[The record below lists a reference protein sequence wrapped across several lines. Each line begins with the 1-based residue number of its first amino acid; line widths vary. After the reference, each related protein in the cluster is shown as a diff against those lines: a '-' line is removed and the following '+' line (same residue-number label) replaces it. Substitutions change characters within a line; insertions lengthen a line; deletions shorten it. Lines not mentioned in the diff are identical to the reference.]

1 MPAVAVKSEL
11 SPEHQLF
18 VNEYLKDFNAAKA
31 AERAGFGNSYDSA
44 RQLGFRLLTKVHIR
58 KEIQKAVKRR
68 LKRIEAKQD
77 DVVNELALIALS
89 DISDY
94 EVNGDTGELIVKDGR
109 KSSRVVQSIK
119 HRKRSWLDKYGNPGT
134 EITTEF
140 KLWDKLRALELL
152 MKHMGM
158 LKDEVTAVDVS
169 VHHHEGDTINYNSI
183 HVDQL
188 KEMRAKLR
196 ELGSGKTGSGVNSS
210 DTEKQPV

>member
-1 MPAVAVKSEL
+1 MSSVAVKNEL

-89 DISDY
+89 DVNDY
-94 EVNGDTGELIVKDGR
+94 SVTEDGELVCKEGR
-109 KSSRVVQSIK
+109 RSSSRVVQSIK
-119 HRKRSWLDKYGNPGT
+119 HRKRSWLDKDGKPET
-134 EITTEF
+134 EVVTEF
-140 KLWDKLRALELL
+140 KLWDKLKALELL

-196 ELGSGKTGSGVNSS
+196 ELGSGTIGLGVNPSHPQ
-210 DTEKQPV
+210 EQPV